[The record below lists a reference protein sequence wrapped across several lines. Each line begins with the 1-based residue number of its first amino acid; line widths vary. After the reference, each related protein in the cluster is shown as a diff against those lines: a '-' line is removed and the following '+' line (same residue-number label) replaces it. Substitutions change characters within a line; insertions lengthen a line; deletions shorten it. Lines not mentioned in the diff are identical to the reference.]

1 MYAPDPMTRLLRA
14 GYRRARGLAG
24 RVLRRAGLL
33 PAPLPAVAPTAS
45 AYEAWLLEVEPT
57 KAELA
62 RLRSLARRMTGPRL
76 SILMPVFNPTSEHLA
91 AAIDSVLAQA
101 YPHWE
106 LCICDDASSSAEVA
120 PLLERYAL
128 LDRRIRV
135 VSRTQNGGIG
145 AATADAL
152 AASSGEF
159 ITLLDHDDVLPP
171 WSLYFVARAIARD
184 AALDILYSDEDKLD
198 ERGRRCHPHFKPDW
212 NPELLYSI
220 NYFGHLVVIR
230 RSLILAAGGIRSGY
244 DGSQD
249 FDLILRCTAQS
260 DAQRI
265 HHIPAILYHWR
276 MSPQSTAR
284 DAGAKNYAHA
294 AGVRALQSRFPG
306 LRVDDGPFAT
316 SYRVRFALPAPAP
329 RVSVLI
335 PTRDGFAHLSR
346 CIRSITSLTSY
357 PNLELIVLN
366 NQSRDP
372 ATLAYFDELTRF
384 GTATVLPYDH
394 PFNYSAI
401 NNFGARHASGE
412 VLLLLNDDVEVTGPD
427 WIEEMLS
434 YLYRDGVGAV
444 GAKLL
449 YPDRRVQHAGVILG
463 IGGVAGH
470 SHKYAAENDYGYFG
484 RLVLPQEFSAITGA
498 CLMVRREAFEAVGG
512 LDDKNLGVA
521 FNDVDF
527 CLRLRERGWR
537 CVWTPYAQL
546 IHHESLSRGYEDT
559 PEKKARFAGEVGYMM
574 QRWRGVLEK
583 DPHYNRNLTLRHED
597 FSLSDAP
604 QPFARLVE

>member
-1 MYAPDPMTRLLRA
+1 MYAPDPMTRLVRA

-33 PAPLPAVAPTAS
+33 PAPVPAVAPTTS

-57 KAELA
+57 KAQLA
-62 RLRSLARRMTGPRL
+62 RLRGLARRMTGPQL

-135 VSRTQNGGIG
+135 VSRSQNGGIG

-198 ERGRRCHPHFKPDW
+198 EQGRRCHPHFKPDW

-249 FDLILRCTAQS
+249 FDLVLRCTAQS

-265 HHIPAILYHWR
+265 HQIPAVLYHWR

-294 AGVRALQSRFPG
+294 AGVRALQSRFPDT
-306 LRVDDGPFAT
+306 RVDDGPFAT
-316 SYRVRFALPAPAP
+316 SYRVRFAVPASAP

-346 CIRSITSLTSY
+346 CIRSITSLSSY

-372 ATLAYFDELTRF
+372 ATLAYFDELTRSN
-384 GTATVLPYDH
+384 TATVLPYDH

-412 VLLLLNDDVEVTGPD
+412 VLLLLNDDVEVTAPD
-427 WIEEMLS
+427 WIQEMLS

-470 SHKYAAENDYGYFG
+470 SHKYAAEQDYGYFG
-484 RLVLPQEFSAITGA
+484 RLVLPQEMSAVTGA

-559 PEKKARFAGEVGYMM
+559 PEKKARFAGEVDYMM
-574 QRWRGVLEK
+574 QRWRGVLER
-583 DPHYNRNLTLRHED
+583 DPHYNPNLTLRHED
-597 FSLSDAP
+597 FSLSDVP

>member
-1 MYAPDPMTRLLRA
+1 
-14 GYRRARGLAG
+14 
-24 RVLRRAGLL
+24 
-33 PAPLPAVAPTAS
+33 
-45 AYEAWLLEVEPT
+45 
-57 KAELA
+57 
-62 RLRSLARRMTGPRL
+62 
-76 SILMPVFNPTSEHLA
+76 
-91 AAIDSVLAQA
+91 
-101 YPHWE
+101 
-106 LCICDDASSSAEVA
+106 
-120 PLLERYAL
+120 
-128 LDRRIRV
+128 
-135 VSRTQNGGIG
+135 
-145 AATADAL
+145 
-152 AASSGEF
+152 
-159 ITLLDHDDVLPP
+159 VLPP

-198 ERGRRCHPHFKPDW
+198 EQGRRCHPHFKPDW

-260 DAQRI
+260 DARRI

-372 ATLAYFDELTRF
+372 ATLAYFDELTRS

-401 NNFGARHASGE
+401 NNFGACHASGE

-574 QRWRGVLEK
+574 QRWRGVLGK
-583 DPHYNRNLTLRHED
+583 DPHYNPNLTLRHED